1 MLCPNEIYISYVI
14 RPALGLPVPVGPLT
28 LLPAGEFNGK
38 SYYTWFDDN
47 LGYDLFLAWNNI
59 DLRWEIGSGPL
70 ETMTVFSYSDFGDTD
85 CPVAG
90 AREAW
95 IGILKL
101 MTNITTELGP
111 RITEP
116 LTEEQICY
124 PILVWNKQCEFAQC
138 VLKYLRNLQF
148 GAATCCEELDYL
160 KEQRRILEI
169 INCYDTRDIPDNTV
183 NYNFLTYNQ
192 IKKLLNS

>member
-1 MLCPNEIYISYVI
+1 MLCPNEIYISYLAS
-14 RPALGLPVPVGPLT
+14 PGGGPSTPVGPL
-28 LLPAGEFNGK
+28 LLIPAGEYNGK
-38 SYYTWFDDN
+38 SYYTWFDSI
-47 LGYDLFLAWNNI
+47 LGYDLFLVWSI
-59 DLRWEIGSGPL
+59 VDLHWEIGSGPL
-70 ETMTVFSYSDFGDTD
+70 ETLTVFTYSNFGDTD
-85 CPVAG
+85 CPAG
-90 AREAW
+90 EPW
-95 IGILKL
+95 VGSIK
-101 MTNITTELGP
+101 TVSNVVTELGP
-111 RITEP
+111 IIPEP

-169 INCYDTRDIPDNTV
+169 LNCYDTRDIPDNTV

>member
-1 MLCPNEIYISYVI
+1 MSCPNEIYISYLAS
-14 RPALGLPVPVGPLT
+14 PGGGLPTPVGPL
-28 LLPAGEFNGK
+28 LLTPVGEYNGK
-38 SYYTWFDDN
+38 SYYTW
-47 LGYDLFLAWNNI
+47 YDEVLELDILLVWNNV
-59 DLRWEIGSGPL
+59 DLRWEIGTGPI
-70 ETMTVFSYSDFGDTD
+70 ETLTVFTYSNFGNTD
-85 CPVAG
+85 CPAG
-90 AREAW
+90 EPW
-95 IGILKL
+95 VGVIKSISEVV
-101 MTNITTELGP
+101 TELGP
-111 RITEP
+111 IITQP

-169 INCYDTRDIPDNTV
+169 LNCYDTRDIPDNTV

>member
-1 MLCPNEIYISYVI
+1 MSCPNEIYISYLAS
-14 RPALGLPVPVGPLT
+14 PGGELPTPVGPL
-28 LLPAGEFNGK
+28 LLTPAGEYNGK
-38 SYYTWFDDN
+38 SYYTWYESV
-47 LGYDLFLAWNNI
+47 LGLDVFLIWNNI
-59 DLRWEIGSGPL
+59 DLRWEIGSGPI
-70 ETMTVFSYSDFGDTD
+70 ETLTIFTYSNFGNTD
-85 CPVAG
+85 CPVG
-90 AREAW
+90 EPW
-95 IGILKL
+95 VGVIKSIS
-101 MTNITTELGP
+101 NVVTELGP
-111 RITEP
+111 IITQP

-169 INCYDTRDIPDNTV
+169 LNCYDTRDIPDNTV